1 MKWIVGELWGGCS
14 GESVSSSLDPLELDL
29 CCDLSLS
36 G

>member
-1 MKWIVGELWGGCS
+1 MKWIFGELCGGCS
-14 GESVSSSLDPLELDL
+14 GESVSSSLAPLELDL